1 MMEKGDGGKSDFPPS
16 PFSILLSTVSNMYNM
31 RMRKLIIF
39 AAIFIWV
46 PSVYPENTRPVLQD
60 IDYTAVIE
68 QKMKL
73 ENKLEKYVNGVLE
86 KWLGP
91 DKASVKIDIT
101 PNATKSRVETESW
114 AQKQS
119 ETGGVEAGSSEM
131 TEFLPGIPRKQD
143 IMQKEK
149 KEGGAGEASGQKR
162 SIESVVRIPES
173 FIKKMDVTLVVDQS
187 INEELFR
194 AVKKTV
200 NDILS
205 LDTIKRGDKF
215 NVLRVRFSPFSKL
228 LSYLTNLNFYL
239 ALAAIILCLIFL
251 RFLFSIGPTLKE
263 LKSMKSEVDT
273 SGDITGGGGGGGGG
287 GGVGGVSVS
296 GGMEQVGDDEEEE
309 TPEEIRKRDLLE
321 LVKSLLIPGEE
332 VGKMAFKP
340 FDFVEERDLKKIAY
354 LLFNEEPE
362 VIATVI
368 HYFDDAKAVKLLKL
382 FAEDKNKKAAVIMAM
397 ARVQFVEQSKI
408 ACLARVLK
416 RRIDLTSGGVDRL
429 LDILSLMDD
438 GTKKEVMEHLASEN
452 PEIAEKVEKMMFSF
466 DNLTSLDDRT
476 LQVILAEINAPDLA
490 VALKGISDDFK
501 TKIMSNLSEAAGKL
515 VEEEQESGRAAS
527 VTDAQIEMQRQ
538 EIITKLRA
546 LESEGKIDLGGTKEI
561 SVLQDE
567 LASVSSKSIMEEV
580 EEEMEKEKDRVAK
593 RKERREKIGMAE
605 DYAPVQDNEKSF
617 EHYSKGGEYFQEG
630 NYEDAILE
638 FEESIQYN
646 PEIWQTYQFLG
657 SSLIAVG
664 KTKAAVTAY
673 EKSLSLNPDNAE
685 LKTWLADHHHKQKSA
700 VGAQENQ
707 QEGEAE
713 PPPASEAES
722 ALGPDAD
729 AAAGKDKQ

>member
-1 MMEKGDGGKSDFPPS
+1 
-16 PFSILLSTVSNMYNM
+16 LLSTVSNMYNM

-46 PSVYPENTRPVLQD
+46 PSVYPEDARPVLQD

-73 ENKLEKYVNGVLE
+73 EDKLEKYVNGVLE

-114 AQKQS
+114 AQKQAES
-119 ETGGVEAGSSEM
+119 GGVEAQSSEM

-149 KEGGAGEASGQKR
+149 KAGGPGEASGQKR
-162 SIESVVRIPES
+162 SISSVVKIPES
-173 FIKKMDVTLVVDQS
+173 FIKKMDVTLVVDQ
-187 INEELFR
+187 
-194 AVKKTV
+194 AVKDEQFKAIK
-200 NDILS
+200 DIVSRTLS
-205 LDTIKRGDKF
+205 LDPIKRGDKF
-215 NVLRVRFSPFSKL
+215 NVLKVRFSPFSKL
-228 LSYLTNLNFYL
+228 LAYLTNLNFYL
-239 ALAAIILCLIFL
+239 ALAAILLCLIFL

-273 SGDITGGGGGGGGG
+273 SGDLTGGGGGGGGG
-287 GGVGGVSVS
+287 GVIGGSIGDGTEQ
-296 GGMEQVGDDEEEE
+296 GGEKEEDEEE

-382 FAEDKNKKAAVIMAM
+382 FSEDKDKKSAVIMAM
-397 ARVQFVEQSKI
+397 TRVQFVEQSKI

-438 GTKKEVMEHLASEN
+438 GTKKEVMSHLSSEN
-452 PEIAEKVEKMMFSF
+452 PEIAEKVENMLFSF

-490 VALKGISDDFK
+490 VALKSVSEEFK
-501 TKIMSNLSEAAGKL
+501 TKIMGNLSEAAGKL

-527 VTDAQIEMQRQ
+527 ATEAQIEMQRQ

-561 SVLQDE
+561 SVFKDE
-567 LASVSSKSIMEEV
+567 LTSVSSKSIMEEV
-580 EEEMEKEKDRVAK
+580 EEEMEKEKKRLAK
-593 RKERREKIGMAE
+593 RKERREKIGMEE
-605 DYAPVQDNEKSF
+605 DNVPVQDNEKSF

-630 NYEDAILE
+630 NYEDAIVE

-646 PEIWQTYQFLG
+646 PEIWQTYQFMG
-657 SSLIAVG
+657 SALIAVG
-664 KTKAAVTAY
+664 KTEAAVAAY
-673 EKSLSLNPDNAE
+673 EKSLELNPDNAE
-685 LKTWLADHHHKQKSA
+685 LKTWLADHHHKQKST

-713 PPPASEAES
+713 TRPPSAES
-722 ALGPDAD
+722 ASSAVADAPGADAD
-729 AAAGKDKQ
+729 AAGKDSQ